1 MISKNLWE
9 IVYFNYFKIL
19 DFHIAENNVNNIKK
33 KKKRKNIYDN
43 KKINIYYCNNFIKE

>member
-33 KKKRKNIYDN
+33 KKEEKYL
-43 KKINIYYCNNFIKE
+43 

>member
-9 IVYFNYFKIL
+9 IVNFNYFKIL
-19 DFHIAENNVNNIKK
+19 DFHIAENNVNKIKK

-43 KKINIYYCNNFIKE
+43 TNINSYYCNNIIQE